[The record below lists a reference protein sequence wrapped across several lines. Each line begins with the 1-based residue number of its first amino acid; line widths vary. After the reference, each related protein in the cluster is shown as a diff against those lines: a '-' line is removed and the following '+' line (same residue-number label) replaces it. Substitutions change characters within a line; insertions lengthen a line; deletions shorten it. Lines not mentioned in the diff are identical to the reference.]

1 MVLFKNIF
9 RKRKKSTKVI
19 KTKPKKP
26 VLDYS
31 ELSKIAAANAKNI
44 QGNINQA
51 RAMFNALGVRKGK
64 KYKERISRLKKKLEE
79 ELFYAEYYKDPSR
92 YHAERIQPKS

>member
-1 MVLFKNIF
+1 MGLFKRIF
-9 RKRKKSTKVI
+9 GKKKV
-19 KTKPKKP
+19 KETKPRKP

-51 RAMFNALGVRKGK
+51 KVMLNGLGVRKGK
-64 KYKERISRLKKKLEE
+64 KYKERIIRLKKKLEE
-79 ELFYAEYYKDPSR
+79 ELFYAEYYKNPSK
-92 YHAERIQPKS
+92 YHSKRIQSES